1 MQDWALS
8 SGLKGMEYR
17 RAIPRL
23 TVYTDSHEMETAFPF
38 LSLVLNF
45 PERAC
50 CILLESSET
59 GSQVLSKG
67 ASESTQ
73 RDPCSF
79 LPLCLVGLEWAPK
92 F

>member
-8 SGLKGMEYR
+8 GGLKGMEYR

-23 TVYTDSHEMETAFPF
+23 TVYTDSHEMETAFPC

-50 CILLESSET
+50 SILLESSEA
-59 GSQVLSKG
+59 GSQVLSKVHQK
-67 ASESTQ
+67 ALREIPAVSY
-73 RDPCSF
+73 
-79 LPLCLVGLEWAPK
+79 LCVW
-92 F
+92 